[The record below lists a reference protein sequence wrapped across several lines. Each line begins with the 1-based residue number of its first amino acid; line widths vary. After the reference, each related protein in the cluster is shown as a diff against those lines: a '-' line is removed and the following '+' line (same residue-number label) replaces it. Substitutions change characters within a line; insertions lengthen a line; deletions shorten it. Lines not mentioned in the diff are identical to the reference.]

1 MAAAAAAAA
10 VVFGAAGNKMGSSE
24 AAVAQDLPDFAASMA
39 YRTGCLGSRP
49 LSADCCSMAAG

>member
-10 VVFGAAGNKMGSSE
+10 VAFDAADSKVESSE

-39 YRTGCLGSRP
+39 YRTGCPG
-49 LSADCCSMAAG
+49 